1 MNAKLLDSQLRK
13 LTDEEIEARD
23 GKEKDYSGFQFIE
36 DSGKNYFLMTKG
48 ENIYHPYISFT
59 PHTRFIPV
67 KPHVHKWIELGYMY
81 SGSCIQLING
91 EKQVKLEK
99 GQVIFLDADCMHSIG
114 NTGEDDIMIN
124 FLFEK
129 EYFNERFFSHFS
141 KENIL
146 LQFLLNAISEKKI
159 HDNFILFHSERSTR
173 IQLFM

>member
-1 MNAKLLDSQLRK
+1 
-13 LTDEEIEARD
+13 
-23 GKEKDYSGFQFIE
+23 
-36 DSGKNYFLMTKG
+36 
-48 ENIYHPYISFT
+48 
-59 PHTRFIPV
+59 
-67 KPHVHKWIELGYMY
+67 
-81 SGSCIQLING
+81 
-91 EKQVKLEK
+91 
-99 GQVIFLDADCMHSIG
+99 MHSIG

-173 IQLFM
+173 IQLFMQELIIEFLGSPAESSVDVIDNPAESGKRKMYGGHEIYRGQLQELHAGVCGGDVQYESQLSFRHAEEKHGVFF